1 MRRARGMHSTP
12 SPAGQLGLAAVV
24 IAAIFV
30 LPASAGTPHLD
41 VAADLSGVLAKSLQF
56 LRLNLNSIFGYS
68 ISPAPAPSR
77 SLLDTNTTECLLPV
91 WTCPSC
97 INVPDSV
104 YQTVLNTTCEAVTG
118 LDLFVCGSSIL
129 DASVVTAVQSRQCV
143 QTCAGSTPLQ
153 CPSSPATA
161 PVPAVT
167 AGVIAT
173 SRTSPA
179 ASPSSAVTSSPTTV
193 TSSPATPITTNS
205 SPASSLPTAAAPEA
219 NAGQSFS
226 GAPAPL
232 PASCNAGDATYACAY
247 GGCTDYVSPDMYAYL
262 NAANTTCITVLSQ
275 VICGCYAVDQSTY
288 DAVTKGSCTLSCPQ
302 QSKICSS
309 VATPSPAPATQP
321 LFGPSLAPTQSP
333 IPASPTPPAAS
344 PEPTPTVSAI
354 TGSGAS
360 PSSPTTPI
368 PASPETNPALESTGV
383 PPPSASASP
392 YPLPETSSAALP
404 PVTGPSLAPAI
415 APGACP
421 ASTCLRPQ
429 YQCGP
434 MSEYSISLALH
445 TAIDEATSCTPDL
458 DPDFCIV
465 DEFIVELPIWDAV
478 KSNNCSYFPTAVP
491 TSAPTLTPIPTPAPN
506 ASWAAP
512 APAAPSLTGLAPF
525 VLNFGTYGDC
535 SAECGGGNATR
546 ALTCVSQAY
555 GLPVE
560 LSNCQYNMS
569 TIANLT
575 GKSSSFWYAKSCNT
589 APCGQYSFVVG
600 PYGSC
605 SALCGDS
612 GTAERNVTCMH
623 NGAAVDS
630 TSAEYTQNCLPLG
643 EPVSIEQ
650 CFATPCEAYMWET
663 AAWGSCTGGMQ
674 NRTVSC
680 QRIKGGSA
688 DAAVCT
694 SQLGY
699 TPLSS
704 RLCNTF
710 TCNTTADCSNNGV
723 CNATTSACQCQ
734 AGYTGPNCAISTG
747 LCNTTA
753 TASNSSAAG
762 SNSTEICC
770 STGIVNSNGT
780 CCTSG
785 VVSDAGTCCALNT
798 TAGANVTLDRAGQC
812 CSQGLDACGV
822 CGGNG
827 LIIDFTGTCC
837 NGALDA
843 SGLCCAL
850 PHVVDDFG
858 VCAGNSST
866 GVIVLDLNVLSSNVT
881 GLADANS
888 SAHAAFATNYETL
901 LASVLSVPA
910 GQAQL
915 ESLQTG
921 AASAPAPARRR
932 LLVDSQAVESSK
944 QAGTGDW
951 SSRFRSFLVYS
962 AQLTHLDSLLAST
975 SQPASVVP
983 QPVHMTPF
991 LDISSSSSKQV
1002 PMSRSLLA
1010 ASPYTVSTSA
1020 WISPPYADLTYPEVQ
1035 DLIQAAYSNTT
1046 NAAGL
1051 ALQQLTSVSKQG
1063 VAGNG
1068 LCENGEMPSSVGNF
1082 TGVPSDC
1089 PITFHPIP
1097 TSSGTSPCSG
1107 HGAPVAAQGICQCYV
1122 GYDGTSCGVC
1132 ADGYQLAG
1140 GICQRT
1146 LISFKAQAALAAIA
1160 QSNAASTQKAAG
1172 ASVGMIAGA
1181 VIAGVAAMLVA
1192 LALFTTYRRRRLH
1205 RRHVYMGAKGARG
1218 RTSGAFTAAS
1228 SQGSQSSS
1236 GLSGG
1241 MAWAFQDPEHGS
1253 TTSKASETS
1262 LSGQQRSNFKMVV
1275 VNNKPM
1281 HSWYNWLTA
1290 AGVTE
1295 DQVEIRRLGDGERD
1309 TERGPASPPPAKK
1322 PSLLKR
1328 AYDLTVGNPADSTV
1342 SSVPSNRQVPLGFLG
1357 SSLAESDNRKRRGG
1371 AGTAFTIMEPQY
1383 SDMDHQNAEKKARRG
1398 SLAFSNG
1405 SDASSDASSAA
1416 RAGRG
1421 AYGLTM
1427 GEGGSGG
1434 IGRGGQSAR
1443 RGGTALFEGAPSEAG
1458 DSRRAGKSN
1467 IYGTMAFSDME
1478 KENEGGLM
1486 KRISKGWRRGSSSRG
1501 TASTVTS
1508 SGGDSR
1514 GSARSGGMASIAFTG
1529 SSGGRSRHHNLLME
1543 TNMAFENGSDG
1554 GRTKRSHGTGFFAFS
1569 QAAEE
1574 EEERRSNRPN
1584 FALSED
1590 LNAAQP
1596 TPAPAGARTRRA
1608 PLKELGRTESVLSTQ
1623 STRRNYA
1630 YSLEAAP
1637 DAHPTR
1643 KHLNTFSA
1651 IDATDDSE
1659 EPGSSHVKTMSR
1671 ASLATSTTGSDQS
1684 AAQLL
1689 RG

>member
-1 MRRARGMHSTP
+1 
-12 SPAGQLGLAAVV
+12 
-24 IAAIFV
+24 
-30 LPASAGTPHLD
+30 
-41 VAADLSGVLAKSLQF
+41 
-56 LRLNLNSIFGYS
+56 
-68 ISPAPAPSR
+68 
-77 SLLDTNTTECLLPV
+77 
-91 WTCPSC
+91 
-97 INVPDSV
+97 
-104 YQTVLNTTCEAVTG
+104 
-118 LDLFVCGSSIL
+118 
-129 DASVVTAVQSRQCV
+129 
-143 QTCAGSTPLQ
+143 
-153 CPSSPATA
+153 
-161 PVPAVT
+161 
-167 AGVIAT
+167 
-173 SRTSPA
+173 
-179 ASPSSAVTSSPTTV
+179 
-193 TSSPATPITTNS
+193 
-205 SPASSLPTAAAPEA
+205 
-219 NAGQSFS
+219 
-226 GAPAPL
+226 
-232 PASCNAGDATYACAY
+232 
-247 GGCTDYVSPDMYAYL
+247 MYAYL
-262 NAANTTCITVLSQ
+262 NAANTTCVTVLSQ

-288 DAVTKGSCTLSCPQ
+288 DAVTKGA
-302 QSKICSS
+302 
-309 VATPSPAPATQP
+309 V
-321 LFGPSLAPTQSP
+321 
-333 IPASPTPPAAS
+333 
-344 PEPTPTVSAI
+344 
-354 TGSGAS
+354 
-360 PSSPTTPI
+360 
-368 PASPETNPALESTGV
+368 
-383 PPPSASASP
+383 PPSASASP
-392 YPLPETSSAALP
+392 YPLPKTSSAALP

-434 MSEYSISLALH
+434 MSEHRISLALH

-465 DEFIVELPIWDAV
+465 DEFIVELPVWDAV
-478 KSNNCSYFPTAVP
+478 KSNNCSYSCLDGSSLTCSALAPAPAAVASPATTPAVTASPRASPVPVPSPTAVP
-491 TSAPTLTPIPTPAPN
+491 TMAPTLTPIPTPVPN

-512 APAAPSLTGLAPF
+512 VPAAPSLTGLAPF
-525 VLNFGTYGDC
+525 VLNFGTYSDC

-560 LSNCQYNMS
+560 LSNCQYNMD

-575 GKSSSFWYAKSCNT
+575 ESCNT

-710 TCNTTADCSNNGV
+710 NCNTTADCSNNGV

-734 AGYTGPNCAISTG
+734 SGYTGPNCAISTG

-780 CCTSG
+780 CCSSG
-785 VVSDAGTCCALNT
+785 IVSDAGTCCAMNT
-798 TAGANVTLDRAGQC
+798 TAGAHVTLDRAGQC

-827 LIIDFTGTCC
+827 LTVDFTGTCC

-850 PHVVDDFG
+850 PHAVDDFG

-881 GLADANS
+881 GLADANA

-901 LASVLSVPA
+901 LAFVLSVPA
-910 GQAQL
+910 SQAQL
-915 ESLQTG
+915 ETLQTG
-921 AASAPAPARRR
+921 AASAPAPASRR
-932 LLVDSQAVESSK
+932 LLDSQVVESSK

-951 SSRFRSFLVYS
+951 SSRFSSFLVHS

-975 SQPASVVP
+975 SQPATVVP
-983 QPVHMTPF
+983 QLVGMAPF
-991 LDISSSSSKQV
+991 LDISSASSKQV

-1035 DLIQAAYSNTT
+1035 NLIQAAYSNTT
-1046 NAAGL
+1046 NSAGL
-1051 ALQQLTSVSKQG
+1051 ALQQLTRLSKQG

-1068 LCENGEMPSSVGNF
+1068 LCENGEIPSSVGNF

-1097 TSSGTSPCSG
+1097 ASSGTSPCSG
-1107 HGAPVAAQGICQCYV
+1107 HGAPVVAQGTCQCYV
-1122 GYDGTSCGVC
+1122 GYDGTTCGVC

-1140 GICQRT
+1140 GVCQRT
-1146 LISFKAQAALAAIA
+1146 LTSFKAQAALAAIA
-1160 QSNAASTQKAAG
+1160 QSNASTTQKTAG

-1192 LALFTTYRRRRLH
+1192 LALFTTYRRRRSH
-1205 RRHVYMGAKGARG
+1205 SRHVYMGAKGATG

-1253 TTSKASETS
+1253 TTSKASGAPTTTFVNPEYQPLATNRSQVRVQEAETS

-1295 DQVEIRRLGDGERD
+1295 DQVEMRRLGDGERD

-1342 SSVPSNRQVPLGFLG
+1342 SIAPSNRGFLG
-1357 SSLAESDNRKRRGG
+1357 SSLVESDNRKRRGG

-1383 SDMDHQNAEKKARRG
+1383 SGMDHQTAEKKARRG
-1398 SLAFSNG
+1398 SLAFSN

-1443 RGGTALFEGAPSEAG
+1443 RGGTALFQGAPSDAG

-1467 IYGTMAFSDME
+1467 VYGTMAFSDTE

-1486 KRISKGWRRGSSSRG
+1486 KLISKGWRRGSSSQG

-1508 SGGDSR
+1508 SGGDSH

-1574 EEERRSNRPN
+1574 EEERRNNRPN

-1596 TPAPAGARTRRA
+1596 TSAPAGARTRRA
-1608 PLKELGRTESVLSTQ
+1608 PLTELGRAESVLSTQ

-1659 EPGSSHVKTMSR
+1659 EPGSSHVKNPSQ

>member
-1 MRRARGMHSTP
+1 MQA
-12 SPAGQLGLAAVV
+12 SPFQVLQLPYQLAAMQVM
-24 IAAIFV
+24 
-30 LPASAGTPHLD
+30 LHTPVPM
-41 VAADLSGVLAKSLQF
+41 VAAQ
-56 LRLNLNSIFGYS
+56 
-68 ISPAPAPSR
+68 
-77 SLLDTNTTECLLPV
+77 TMCL
-91 WTCPSC
+91 
-97 INVPDSV
+97 
-104 YQTVLNTTCEAVTG
+104 
-118 LDLFVCGSSIL
+118 
-129 DASVVTAVQSRQCV
+129 
-143 QTCAGSTPLQ
+143 QTC
-153 CPSSPATA
+153 
-161 PVPAVT
+161 
-167 AGVIAT
+167 
-173 SRTSPA
+173 
-179 ASPSSAVTSSPTTV
+179 
-193 TSSPATPITTNS
+193 
-205 SPASSLPTAAAPEA
+205 
-219 NAGQSFS
+219 
-226 GAPAPL
+226 
-232 PASCNAGDATYACAY
+232 
-247 GGCTDYVSPDMYAYL
+247 
-262 NAANTTCITVLSQ
+262 
-275 VICGCYAVDQSTY
+275 
-288 DAVTKGSCTLSCPQ
+288 
-302 QSKICSS
+302 
-309 VATPSPAPATQP
+309 
-321 LFGPSLAPTQSP
+321 
-333 IPASPTPPAAS
+333 
-344 PEPTPTVSAI
+344 
-354 TGSGAS
+354 SGAS

-478 KSNNCSYFPTAVP
+478 N
-491 TSAPTLTPIPTPAPN
+491 
-506 ASWAAP
+506 
-512 APAAPSLTGLAPF
+512 
-525 VLNFGTYGDC
+525 
-535 SAECGGGNATR
+535 
-546 ALTCVSQAY
+546 
-555 GLPVE
+555 
-560 LSNCQYNMS
+560 NCQYNMS

-575 GKSSSFWYAKSCNT
+575 ESCNT

-694 SQLGY
+694 SQLG
-699 TPLSS
+699 
-704 RLCNTF
+704 
-710 TCNTTADCSNNGV
+710 
-723 CNATTSACQCQ
+723 
-734 AGYTGPNCAISTG
+734 
-747 LCNTTA
+747 
-753 TASNSSAAG
+753 
-762 SNSTEICC
+762 
-770 STGIVNSNGT
+770 TGIVNSNGT

-1107 HGAPVAAQGICQCYV
+1107 HG
-1122 GYDGTSCGVC
+1122 
-1132 ADGYQLAG
+1132 

-1253 TTSKASETS
+1253 TTSKASGAPTTTFVNPEYQPLATNRSQVRVQEAETS

-1342 SSVPSNRQVPLGFLG
+1342 SSVPSNRGFLG